1 MHLVVGLISLVALAF
16 LLAEFF
22 IVFLLPRRVR
32 RDPAI
37 ARAILRTLWIP
48 WRAGA
53 SLLRRDAADT
63 MLGIFGPFGLVAI
76 LALLSCGTI
85 LAYAGL
91 QWAVS
96 TRLGGTH
103 PADFGSDLYFS
114 AGAFVSATN
123 PMTPTGGAG
132 KTLQIFEAANGLGF
146 LAIAIGYLP
155 ALFQAF
161 SRRETAVARLDP
173 RAGSPPS
180 PGRLL
185 ERAGERG
192 GWSELDEYLI
202 EWETWTAELME
213 THLSYPILGYF
224 PLPAREPELAG
235 RPHHDR
241 GCVRLRA
248 RLGPRGSTEGA
259 ELTFRIGSHAP
270 GDLAYTLST
279 RRVERDPE
287 PRSRDR
293 LPPEDLAELRGR
305 LEGSGLH
312 SEADDEVC
320 AERLTELRAKY
331 EPFAIAISRHLALD
345 LPDWLPRGEVREE
358 WQATAG
364 ARLGSRRRRAPLG
377 GRVLGRLQQI
387 GARKPV
393 EVAVEHP
400 GGVAH
405 LVVGPVV
412 LHHRVRV

>member
-1 MHLVVGLISLVALAF
+1 MLRLLVGLLCLVALAF

-37 ARAILRTLWIP
+37 ARAVLRTMWIP

-53 SLLRRDAADT
+53 RRLPRDAADT

-76 LALLSCGTI
+76 LGLLSAGVI
-85 LAYAGL
+85 LSYAGL
-91 QWAVS
+91 HWATS
-96 TRLGGTH
+96 THLGG
-103 PADFGSDLYFS
+103 PRASDFGSDLYFS
-114 AGAFVSATN
+114 AGAFFSAS
-123 PMTPTGGAG
+123 TPSVPVGGLG
-132 KTLQIFEAANGLGF
+132 KTLQIAEAANGLGF

-161 SRRETAVARLDP
+161 SRRESAVARLDP

-185 ERAGERG
+185 ERSGERG
-192 GWSELDEYLI
+192 GWADLDEYLL

-224 PLPAREPELAG
+224 RSQHVDQNWLAALTTIV
-235 RPHHDR
+235 DASAYA
-241 GCVRLRA
+241 LA
-248 RLGPRGSTEGA
+248 YGPKGSTEAA
-259 ELTFRIGSHAP
+259 ELTFRIGGHAL

-287 PRSRDR
+287 PHSRER
-293 LPPEDLAELRGR
+293 LSREDLDELRRR

-312 SEADDEVC
+312 SEADEDAC
-320 AERLTELRAKY
+320 AERLAELRSSY

-358 WQATAG
+358 WRAV
-364 ARLGSRRRRAPLG
+364 ARPR
-377 GRVLGRLQQI
+377 
-387 GARKPV
+387 
-393 EVAVEHP
+393 
-400 GGVAH
+400 
-405 LVVGPVV
+405 
-412 LHHRVRV
+412 

>member
-224 PLPAREPELAG
+224 RSQHVNQNWLAALTTIV
-235 RPHHDR
+235 DASAYA
-241 GCVRLRA
+241 LA
-248 RLGPRGSTEGA
+248 YGPRGSTEGA
-259 ELTFRIGSHAP
+259 ELTFRIGSHAL

-364 ARLGSRRRRAPLG
+364 LG
-377 GRVLGRLQQI
+377 
-387 GARKPV
+387 
-393 EVAVEHP
+393 
-400 GGVAH
+400 
-405 LVVGPVV
+405 
-412 LHHRVRV
+412 

>member
-1 MHLVVGLISLVALAF
+1 MLRLAVGLISLVALAF

-63 MLGIFGPFGLVAI
+63 MLGIFGPLGLVAI
-76 LALLSCGTI
+76 LGLLSIGVVLCYT
-85 LAYAGL
+85 GL
-91 QWAVS
+91 YWATS
-96 TRLGGTH
+96 THVGAAH
-103 PADFGSDLYFS
+103 PGSFGDCLYFS
-114 AGAFVSATN
+114 AGAFVSATTA
-123 PMTPTGGAG
+123 TPSGGLG
-132 KTLQIFEAANGLGF
+132 KLIQIVEAANGLGF

-161 SRRETAVARLDP
+161 SRRESAVARLDP

-185 ERAGERG
+185 ERTGERG
-192 GWSELDEYLI
+192 GWAELDEYLL

-224 PLPAREPELAG
+224 RSQHVNQNWLAALTTIV
-235 RPHHDR
+235 DASAYA
-241 GCVRLRA
+241 LA
-248 RLGPRGSTEGA
+248 FGPKGSTEGA
-259 ELTFRIGSHAP
+259 ELTFRIGSHAL
-270 GDLAYTLST
+270 GDLAYTLSA

-312 SEADDEVC
+312 SEADEEAC
-320 AERLTELRAKY
+320 AERLGELRAQY
-331 EPFAIAISRHLALD
+331 EPFAIAMARHLALD
-345 LPDWLPRGEVREE
+345 LPDWLPGDEVREE
-358 WQATAG
+358 WQAVA
-364 ARLGSRRRRAPLG
+364 G
-377 GRVLGRLQQI
+377 GR
-387 GARKPV
+387 
-393 EVAVEHP
+393 
-400 GGVAH
+400 
-405 LVVGPVV
+405 
-412 LHHRVRV
+412 

>member
-1 MHLVVGLISLVALAF
+1 MFHLVVGLLSLVALAF

-37 ARAILRTLWIP
+37 ARAVLRTLWIP

-53 SLLRRDAADT
+53 RRLPREAADT

-76 LALLSCGTI
+76 LGLLSAGVI
-85 LAYAGL
+85 LSYTGL
-91 QWAVS
+91 HWAVS
-96 TRLGGTH
+96 THLGGPGT
-103 PADFGSDLYFS
+103 ADFGSDLYFS
-114 AGAFVSATN
+114 AGAFFSAS
-123 PMTPTGGAG
+123 TPSDPVGGLG
-132 KTLQIFEAANGLGF
+132 KTLQIAEAANGLGF

-161 SRRETAVARLDP
+161 SRRESAVARLDP

-185 ERAGERG
+185 ERSGERG
-192 GWSELDEYLI
+192 GWADLDEYLL
-202 EWETWTAELME
+202 EWETWSAELME

-224 PLPAREPELAG
+224 RSQHVDQNWLAALTTIV
-235 RPHHDR
+235 DASAYA
-241 GCVRLRA
+241 LA
-248 RLGPRGSTEGA
+248 YGPDGSTEAA
-259 ELTFRIGSHAP
+259 ELTFRIGGHAL

-287 PRSRDR
+287 PHSRER
-293 LPPEDLAELRGR
+293 LSREDLDELRRR

-312 SEADDEVC
+312 SEADEN
-320 AERLTELRAKY
+320 ASAKRLADLRSRY

-358 WQATAG
+358 W
-364 ARLGSRRRRAPLG
+364 RA
-377 GRVLGRLQQI
+377 
-387 GARKPV
+387 
-393 EVAVEHP
+393 VAEPH
-400 GGVAH
+400 
-405 LVVGPVV
+405 
-412 LHHRVRV
+412 